1 MNWYNPEN
9 LSFLIQYIALAFFL
23 ASLVVFVFWVALP
36 IHRLVVKLAAYAQ
49 SRGDVLPGAFKNDV
63 EVLAHVFKLLTQDV
77 QRKEKELQE
86 LYEHARSRARFMERY
101 SDRLVESIPAAL
113 LGFDASGRLVSMN
126 STAEKILRIRLS
138 EALDQSPET
147 VFAEVPEVLR
157 WVGHCIREGK
167 TLQSQEVE
175 WKSST
180 GEAWS
185 AELSGAPL
193 PEGEGKE
200 GGYVV
205 VLFDRTPLKQ
215 LESQARM
222 NERLASLVDLSTGL
236 AHQIRNPLSGVLGYT
251 DLILKKSSGEVTELA
266 TSVREDALVLKKV
279 VDDFLEFLRERQAFE
294 KPLFWPEVLEEA
306 RKDLDREMKEK
317 QVVYAR
323 EPGGEDWAV
332 KLDRVS
338 AYQAA
343 FNLILNAVEAVPTGG
358 QVEVK
363 CFSNPSHSEIALSVE
378 DSGPGVPEE
387 LNEKV
392 FHPFFTTKP
401 EGRGLGLAVVYR
413 VAQAAHG
420 RVEITQSSLG
430 GAKFTLTLPG
440 MGAATSRASL
450 EGKAL

>member
-36 IHRLVVKLAAYAQ
+36 VHRLVVKLAAYAE
-49 SRGDVLPGAFKNDV
+49 SRGDVLPGAFKNDA
-63 EVLAHVFKLLTQDV
+63 EVLAHVFKLLTQDI
-77 QRKEKELQE
+77 QQKEKELQE

-101 SDRLVESIPAAL
+101 SDRLVESIPVAL
-113 LGFDASGRLVSMN
+113 LGFDVSGRLVSMN
-126 STAEKILRIRLS
+126 STAEKILRTRLS
-138 EALDQSPET
+138 EVLDQPPET
-147 VFAEVPEVLR
+147 VFAGVPEVLR
-157 WVGHCIREGK
+157 WVGHSIRDGQS
-167 TLQSQEVE
+167 LQSQEVE
-175 WKSST
+175 WKSPA
-180 GEAWS
+180 GETWS

-193 PEGEGKE
+193 PVGEGKE

-205 VLFDRTPLKQ
+205 VLFDRTPLKR

-251 DLILKKSSGEVTELA
+251 DLILKKSSGEISELA
-266 TSVREDALVLKKV
+266 TSVREDALLLKKV
-279 VDDFLEFLRERQAFE
+279 VDDFLEFLRERQASE

-306 RKDLDREMKEK
+306 RKDLDRELKEK
-317 QVVYAR
+317 QVSYTR

-343 FNLILNAVEAVPTGG
+343 SNLILNAIEAAPVGG
-358 QVEVK
+358 QVEVR
-363 CFSNPSHSEIALSVE
+363 CFSNPSHSEIGLCVE

-401 EGRGLGLAVVYR
+401 EGRGLGLSVVYR

-420 RVEITQSSLG
+420 RVEIARSALG
-430 GAKFTLTLPG
+430 GAKFTLILPG
-440 MGAATSRASL
+440 MLASANHAVA
-450 EGKAL
+450 EGKTP